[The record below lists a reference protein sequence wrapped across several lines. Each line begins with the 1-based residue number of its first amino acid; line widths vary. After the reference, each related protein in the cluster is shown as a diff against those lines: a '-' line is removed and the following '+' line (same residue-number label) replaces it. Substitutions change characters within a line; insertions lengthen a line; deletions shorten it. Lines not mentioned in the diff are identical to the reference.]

1 MRGRIHAQN
10 DVINGISGMEHL
22 SNTLNTRKVGMNA
35 SPAIMA
41 QMRGG
46 PGGFNHHASQPEAAL
61 LDQLKGVTMERGSA
75 AGGATPIVG
84 NA

>member
-22 SNTLNTRKVGMNA
+22 SNTLNTRKSGINA

-41 QMRGG
+41 QMRG
-46 PGGFNHHASQPEAAL
+46 PGAGTMAYNHHASQPEAAL
-61 LDQLKGVTMERGSA
+61 LDQLKGV
-75 AGGATPIVG
+75 
-84 NA
+84 